1 MKQDNQSSRN
11 AHRIASDKQ
20 ESPVDHKMP
29 AMGHNPEDASTS
41 NEERVRAPP
50 AKRPKKDKA
59 NIFIPK
65 KPNKVRPFRELFLYV

>member
-50 AKRPKKDKA
+50 AKRSKKDKA